1 MKFFSPT
8 PRNSFPAAER
18 SGARAFLF
26 LSSRVPIQ
34 KSGWRRGL
42 PQIPLWARARSQKH
56 TLRALV
62 LISRDFWQGRASK
75 ESAKLLWM
83 SRESEWVSCA
93 KKGCVNCTFGISQ
106 AAGGKS
112 PEPRCVLHSEFCL
125 LFQARSVWRQGLQTP
140 SSRLGNNQLSLIIV
154 SWFWHNL
161 GIHCQ
166 LKLNL
171 RKKNPSWLATIP
183 QAFLNATKII
193 FSQLVHNYIYG
204 AKTIYLSFVCLFWGN
219 ISLRIDV
226 SVTLMRI
233 LTDAMPIFNHG
244 RVYKYIF
251 FDVML
256 EDEICLGK
264 NTRTRPL
271 HGGRV
276 FSICKKMI

>member
-1 MKFFSPT
+1 MHISPGRERSDTPASLQFPIFVFASSIIWACLCDAVSFSACIVLYAHICMCVHLSASSPSTQQQSPWIYLFWRRYCLWHILNSQVEMKFFSPT

-26 LSSRVPIQ
+26 PSSRVPIQ

-42 PQIPLWARARSQKH
+42 PQIPLWTRAFTETHTASSRAHLSRLLARTRVQ
-56 TLRALV
+56 
-62 LISRDFWQGRASK
+62 K

-171 RKKNPSWLATIP
+171 RKKIPLDWPPSLKH
-183 QAFLNATKII
+183 F
-193 FSQLVHNYIYG
+193 
-204 AKTIYLSFVCLFWGN
+204 
-219 ISLRIDV
+219 
-226 SVTLMRI
+226 
-233 LTDAMPIFNHG
+233 
-244 RVYKYIF
+244 
-251 FDVML
+251 
-256 EDEICLGK
+256 
-264 NTRTRPL
+264 
-271 HGGRV
+271 
-276 FSICKKMI
+276 